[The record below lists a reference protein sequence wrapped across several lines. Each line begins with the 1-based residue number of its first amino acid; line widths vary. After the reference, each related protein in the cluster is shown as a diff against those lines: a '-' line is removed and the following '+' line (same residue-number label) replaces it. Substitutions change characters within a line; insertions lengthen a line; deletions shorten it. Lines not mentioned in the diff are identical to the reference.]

1 MAHPAARHE
10 ERSGVLVVSFER
22 DANDRANLEIVRQYF
37 ANDFFDATND
47 KQLLVIDLNGVSTLD
62 SSSLSPLVQRLREIN
77 EENGKMVLCGINS
90 QGLREILSLTRFD
103 QIFDIYK
110 DADEAI
116 ESVTSSV

>member
-1 MAHPAARHE
+1 MVNPAVNHE
-10 ERSGVLVVSFER
+10 EKNGVLVVSFER
-22 DANDRANLEIVRQYF
+22 DANDRASLEIVRQYF
-37 ANDFFDATND
+37 ANDFFDATD
-47 KQLLVIDLNGVSTLD
+47 GKQQLVIDLSGVSTLD

-77 EENGKMVLCGINS
+77 EDEGKMVLCGIHS

-110 DADEAI
+110 DANEAV

>member
-1 MAHPAARHE
+1 MAHPAVKHD
-10 ERSGVLVVSFER
+10 ERNGVTVVSFER
-22 DANDRANLEIVRQYF
+22 DSNDRVNLEIVRQYF
-37 ANDFFDATND
+37 AHDFFDSTEKA
-47 KQLLVIDLNGVSTLD
+47 KLLLVDLSGVSTLD

-77 EENGKMVLCGINS
+77 DVQGKMVLCGIHS

>member
-1 MAHPAARHE
+1 MVHPAALHN
-10 ERSGVLVVSFER
+10 ERNGVLVVSFEQ
-22 DANDRANLEIVRQYF
+22 DANDRANLEIVRQCF
-37 ANDFFDATND
+37 ANDFFEATNAA
-47 KQLLVIDLNGVSTLD
+47 QLLVVDLNGVSTLD

-77 EENGKMVLCGINS
+77 DSNGKMVLCGINS

>member
-1 MAHPAARHE
+1 MVHPAAKHE
-10 ERSGVLVVSFER
+10 ERNGVLVVSFER

-37 ANDFFDATND
+37 ANDFFDATD
-47 KQLLVIDLNGVSTLD
+47 SKTQLVVDLNGVSTLD

-77 EENGKMVLCGINS
+77 DANGKMVLCGINS

-110 DADEAI
+110 DTDEAI